1 MVKIIGSSNF
11 KLGDKVIV
19 KSTLQRMWQRREA
32 KPGKPLKKYK
42 SWEEKPIEER
52 IGLFIGYRTL
62 SNGFIEWEDEVGNI
76 FFPKEYFKAA
86 LVVFSEREKPVL
98 VNYSNLELVQ

>member
-1 MVKIIGSSNF
+1 M
-11 KLGDKVIV
+11 KLGDKVVV
-19 KSTLQRMWQRREA
+19 KSILQRMRQRREV
-32 KPGKPLKKYK
+32 KPGKPFKEYK
-42 SWEEKPIEER
+42 LWEEKQIEER
-52 IGLFIGYRTL
+52 IGLFIGYRIL

-98 VNYSNLELVQ
+98 VNYSNLELVQL